1 MVVKVERSL
10 IVRIGMFLSCFNC
23 MLEVI
28 ILFDLNLALCSLR
41 TLYIITFLSHC
52 LAPLHYQLIFFE
64 VFIK

>member
-41 TLYIITFLSHC
+41 TLYIIIFLSHC